1 MYSRMLI
8 LFLLTISVITITSKK
23 TEDGGAKAKS
33 GKASSGTLS
42 SKVVDV
48 SSDQL
53 AKLIEDNEYL
63 LVFFYDDDPSKVQF
77 SKQVG

>member
-1 MYSRMLI
+1 
-8 LFLLTISVITITSKK
+8 VITITSKK

-33 GKASSGTLS
+33 GKASSETLS

-77 SKQVG
+77 SKQVR